1 MFCPNCG
8 KELPDG
14 AKFCLFCGKVVSEES
29 QKSQEQN
36 PSEVSTQNQNSE
48 NTSQDS
54 SIAEG
59 KVQQQKSSILQKK
72 KSIVNI
78 GVAIVLV
85 MAIVVGIF
93 SIRANNERDMIRQ
106 IPWAVY
112 NDETSNKIT
121 AYYED
126 YLGKNLA
133 IGCGAEDFSVEQ
145 GSDSNTF
152 DFVGKIEVNDL
163 SQDSRPTYF
172 VNVTGTVTTN
182 FFREGLIKSTYT
194 DW

>member
-1 MFCPNCG
+1 MICPNCG

-29 QKSQEQN
+29 QKPQEQKS
-36 PSEVSTQNQNSE
+36 SEVSAPSQSSE

-72 KSIVNI
+72 KSIVII
-78 GVAIVLV
+78 GVAVALV
-85 MAIVVGIF
+85 VAVVVGVF
-93 SIRANNERDMIRQ
+93 SVRANNERDMIRQ
-106 IPWAVY
+106 IPWMVY
-112 NDETSNKIT
+112 NDETSNKIR

-133 IGCGAEDFSVEQ
+133 IGCGAEDFSA
-145 GSDSNTF
+145 
-152 DFVGKIEVNDL
+152 
-163 SQDSRPTYF
+163 
-172 VNVTGTVTTN
+172 
-182 FFREGLIKSTYT
+182 
-194 DW
+194 